1 LWRKRHKPN
10 RPTVPTWRRAG
21 ISIHHRIAARI
32 CSAARRKIHGGKM
45 TRTKSRRRF
54 PSDGCPGPLGDP
66 LVCTA
71 FLDDSTPVDSDD
83 LTVLVEAVGSEFV
96 VLRSPDT
103 AEHDPDY
110 REVGRFPTREQAL
123 EFLAADG

>member
-1 LWRKRHKPN
+1 MQV
-10 RPTVPTWRRAG
+10 TV
-21 ISIHHRIAARI
+21 IASFLVDR
-32 CSAARRKIHGGKM
+32 SVQ
-45 TRTKSRRRF
+45 
-54 PSDGCPGPLGDP
+54 GCPHCG
-66 LVCTA
+66 A
-71 FLDDSTPVDSDD
+71 RHSTPVDSDD
-83 LTVLVEAVGSEFV
+83 LTVLVEPDGSEFV

>member
-1 LWRKRHKPN
+1 
-10 RPTVPTWRRAG
+10 
-21 ISIHHRIAARI
+21 
-32 CSAARRKIHGGKM
+32 
-45 TRTKSRRRF
+45 
-54 PSDGCPGPLGDP
+54 
-66 LVCTA
+66 VCTA